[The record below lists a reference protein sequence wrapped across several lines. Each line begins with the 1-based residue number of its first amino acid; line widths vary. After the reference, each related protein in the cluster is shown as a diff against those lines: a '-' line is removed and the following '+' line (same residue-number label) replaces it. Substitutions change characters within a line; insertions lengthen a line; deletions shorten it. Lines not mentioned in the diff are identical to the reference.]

1 LFVFIAA
8 MNYPHGMATK
18 TMDVKL
24 EIRHLKLV
32 AAVAE
37 TGTVTEASKRL
48 HLTQSALSHQLR
60 DAEEKLGAALFLRLG
75 KKMVLTAAGETLMS
89 STQRVLEELGNAERM
104 IAGSSGGVQGVIR
117 LCTES
122 YTCYHWLPPVM
133 MEFHKKFPGV
143 EIQISAASNSVA
155 ELLEGKL
162 DVTIAFCTTPPNKK
176 LIRQITLFEDEMLLV
191 MSPKHRLAK
200 VDYVRPAE
208 LNGETVLVYPPRH
221 ESMLVM
227 QVMQPAGAVPGRVI
241 EIPLTEGLI
250 ELAAADTG
258 VGMLAAWAVDPDV
271 RSKKVVGKK
280 IGPHGLHRTWYALT
294 LRENP
299 SPEYLEIFLEL
310 LKSASPFKKK

>member
-1 LFVFIAA
+1 
-8 MNYPHGMATK
+8 MATK

-104 IAGSSGGVQGVIR
+104 IAGSSVGVQGVIR

-133 MEFHKKFPGV
+133 AEFHKKFPGV

-162 DVTIAFCTTPPNKK
+162 DVTIAFCITPPNKK

-227 QVMQPAGAVPGRVI
+227 QVMQPAGAVPGRAI

-310 LKSASPFKKK
+310 LKSASPFKKR